1 MLLDGVDLAAKT
13 SSFLRKDQNFA
24 CRASED
30 IFNQM
35 VDEIVLGL
43 CFDLHKTIRVGSY
56 SLLQLPPEENPPM
69 SVAGHVDVFGLAVT
83 TITGLPSLKTVP
95 QIECPNCS
103 RTLAASRF
111 APHLEKCM
119 GMGRNSSRVASRRLA
134 TTNKDSYR
142 DGGHEEEDDD
152 DDEWVEPGK
161 KDIRRKRD
169 KNSPRRHKSLKY
181 KELKGENSDGMITPP
196 QSYDQLSLEDRRKLL
211 TNVCGVTMTN
221 NKICLR
227 PTRCGA
233 HTDIQRREVRLKW
246 LGGKP
251 DLEDLD
257 MDSDTDTLALR
268 ESLSQ
273 LSNASSPAESV
284 VSTSSNPGLTSSSS
298 SRHHGRPRDRNKRG
312 KKGRPGSKNGSSRGS
327 TPPME
332 H

>member
-13 SSFLRKDQNFA
+13 SSFLRKDHNFSL
-24 CRASED
+24 RASED

-35 VDEIVLGL
+35 LDEIVLGI
-43 CFDLHKTIRVGSY
+43 CFDIHKSIRTGCY
-56 SLLQLPPEENPPM
+56 AAMQLTAEESPPM
-69 SVAGHVDVFGLAVT
+69 SAAGHVDVFGLAVT

-134 TTNKDSYR
+134 NTNKDSYR

-161 KDIRRKRD
+161 KDMRRKRD

-181 KELKGENSDGMITPP
+181 KEFKGENSDGMVTPP

-246 LGGKP
+246 LGGKQEV
-251 DLEDLD
+251 DDID

-284 VSTSSNPGLTSSSS
+284 VSTSSNPGHSSSS
-298 SRHHGRPRDRNKRG
+298 SRQHGRQRDKGKRL